1 MQEKER
7 AKGEIGNGDMFDTA
21 KLDKNYFLR
30 HEEKVGQHE
39 SEIFNFDDEQDNA
52 YKSQSIE
59 TKP

>member
-1 MQEKER
+1 
-7 AKGEIGNGDMFDTA
+7 MFDTA

-52 YKSQSIE
+52 YKS
-59 TKP
+59 

>member
-1 MQEKER
+1 MQDKER
-7 AKGEIGNGDMFDTA
+7 EKGEIGNGDMFDTA
-21 KLDKNYFLR
+21 KLDKNYFVR

-39 SEIFNFDDEQDNA
+39 SEIFNFDDQQGDA